1 MREPDRVV
9 GKHNGRAIRG
19 EFGQQRIGFTPR
31 YVSIRYSNNIN
42 KVIFKLNGETC
53 MTEDSNVMP
62 FKSACNRTLPVV
74 VIMIAKDGETAERRF

>member
-19 EFGQQRIGFTPR
+19 EFGQQRIGFIPR

-42 KVIFKLNGETC
+42 KVIFKLHDQTFIP
-53 MTEDSNVMP
+53 EDSNVMT
-62 FKSACNRTLPVV
+62 FKSACDRTLPIIVV
-74 VIMIAKDGETAERRF
+74 MIAKDGETAKRCF